1 MGSTNR
7 ISTFFW
13 KFIYA
18 VSIIISSVLLI
29 NSTIMPG
36 QIQNKTA
43 QLLSIPTVIFGSLAF
58 LLFISFLIKLMDNKK
73 VAITIYVVGIVLQIA
88 FQIYL
93 AVKMQGAQGVD
104 DFDMYLQAGYLSK
117 DFATEWASYFQW
129 APQNMAATFVFA
141 IIIRLFSVFSSI
153 PASFFVNVF
162 SFICIDIAVLCG
174 FLIVRKYKN
183 SKRVANAYFVL
194 SICFMP
200 LYILPL
206 IMYTDVL
213 SLTLLSIGML
223 AVYSIDDNK
232 KVYVKMLLF
241 LLGAICFALSAVIK
255 MNSLI
260 AIIALSLFII
270 FNGNYRIKKRVLYLL
285 CIVPIFFIFSTQ
297 GKIQNENIDM
307 HSSLRFPYSYWVGV
321 GFNNQTDGTVYKDGI
336 DTWVTTGAHGTYKE
350 RDEYNKNYVKES
362 IKKLGLLGL
371 LNLWE
376 KKINVQ
382 WSLGAMGIND
392 RGYQVTREYNKIY
405 SYIYGDQREFI
416 LTFSQIIYILML
428 IGYVVY
434 SSIAWKSGVISQKDN
449 FMFLFVIGIVCFH
462 TFIWEVQERYSFLAV
477 IALLVLGSVGL
488 TSVIDKSSEF
498 FRQKNQHI
506 SKLTIICILGLIV
519 GYAVDYSKTNS
530 VPYDIP
536 VVSQRFFRTE
546 NIVLGSNGKI
556 SEDIVIP
563 QKSTKVMMTL
573 GESVINNKDVSLML
587 KNMDS
592 GEKIKLNTDTTE
604 GLSLS
609 SGQYRL
615 ILTND
620 SDQDLQIPVL
630 KSATNLGLLQ
640 NPISGTKDAYLN
652 FFIVNTEMT
661 GLSKILLTVFLLF
674 NIIVIFMSYLASKKS
689 GCVYLM
695 NS

>member
-117 DFATEWASYFQW
+117 DLATEWASYFQW

-162 SFICIDIAVLCG
+162 SFICIDIAILCG

-674 NIIVIFMSYLASKKS
+674 NIIVIFMSYLASKKKWM
-689 GCVYLM
+689 CLF
-695 NS
+695 NE

>member
-117 DFATEWASYFQW
+117 DLATEWASYFQW

-141 IIIRLFSVFSSI
+141 VIIRLFSAFSSI
-153 PASFFVNVF
+153 PASFFVNAF
-162 SFICIDIAVLCG
+162 SFICIDIAIFCG

-183 SKRVANAYFVL
+183 SKRVANSYFIL
-194 SICFMP
+194 SVCFMP

-206 IMYTDVL
+206 IMYTDVP

-336 DTWVTTGAHGTYKE
+336 DTWVTTGAYGTYKE

-362 IKKLGLLGL
+362 IKKLGPLGL

-376 KKINVQ
+376 KKINIQ

-661 GLSKILLTVFLLF
+661 GLSKILLTVCLLF
-674 NIIVIFMSYLASKKS
+674 NIIVIFMSYLASKKKWM
-689 GCVYLM
+689 CLF
-695 NS
+695 NE

>member
-117 DFATEWASYFQW
+117 DLATEWASYFQW

-141 IIIRLFSVFSSI
+141 VIIRLFSAFSSI
-153 PASFFVNVF
+153 PASFFVNAF
-162 SFICIDIAVLCG
+162 SFICIDIAIFCG

-183 SKRVANAYFVL
+183 SKRVANSYFIL
-194 SICFMP
+194 SVCFMP

-206 IMYTDVL
+206 IMYTDVP

-232 KVYVKMLLF
+232 KIYVKMLLF

-336 DTWVTTGAHGTYKE
+336 DTWVTTGVYGTYKE
-350 RDEYNKNYVKES
+350 KDEYNKNYVKES
-362 IKKLGLLGL
+362 IKKLGPLGL

-392 RGYQVTREYNKIY
+392 RGYRVTREYNKIY